1 MIKMANS
8 LVAFYSRAGE
18 NYVSGTIK
26 ELSVGNTETAAEII
40 AELTGADMFK
50 IEQENPY
57 SENYNKC
64 TDEALDDQRRNA
76 RPKLVQLPG
85 SVSRY
90 DVIYLGYPNY
100 WNTVPMAV
108 MTFLEG
114 TDFDGKL
121 IKPFCTHEGSSLGS
135 SVRDIKKACPNAI
148 VAEGLAICGGNVLGA
163 KDIIERWV

>member
-1 MIKMANS
+1 MKKTEIKKGIELSMICDKKFKEFRACVLIHRPLSRGEVTKNS
-8 LVAFYSRAGE
+8 LMTAVMRMQSG
-18 NYVSGTIK
+18 NYPDATAVSTALE
-26 ELSVGNTETAAEII
+26 ELY
-40 AELTGADMFK
+40 GADMFK
-50 IEQENPY
+50 IEQESPY

-64 TDEALDDQRRNA
+64 TGEALDDQRRNA

-121 IKPFCTHEGSSLGS
+121 IKPFCTH
-135 SVRDIKKACPNAI
+135 
-148 VAEGLAICGGNVLGA
+148 
-163 KDIIERWV
+163 

>member
-1 MIKMANS
+1 MANS

-100 WNTVPMAV
+100 WTL
-108 MTFLEG
+108 TE
-114 TDFDGKL
+114 
-121 IKPFCTHEGSSLGS
+121 S
-135 SVRDIKKACPNAI
+135 
-148 VAEGLAICGGNVLGA
+148 
-163 KDIIERWV
+163 